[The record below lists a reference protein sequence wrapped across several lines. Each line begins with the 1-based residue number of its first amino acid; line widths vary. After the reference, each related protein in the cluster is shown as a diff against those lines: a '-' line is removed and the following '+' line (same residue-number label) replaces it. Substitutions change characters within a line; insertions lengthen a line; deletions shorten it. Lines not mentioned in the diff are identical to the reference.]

1 MASVTLK
8 SRAMCQHGT
17 LTLLYTPFTCL
28 SVKVDPGVVGCLW
41 RGDQYGDPLLW
52 TQLDPGID
60 RLHPA
65 KKSHS
70 TWQPGSLHGN
80 VCSQTSCC
88 GVHSAN
94 GECCGIDQGWQQ
106 HTPGFH
112 CTVGDGCSKAHRD
125 RERCYNRRRAMACIA
140 DVTPSCFM
148 FHGSGW
154 HGLGFR
160 IHVVGLNFE
169 GCICSC

>member
-60 RLHPA
+60 RL
-65 KKSHS
+65 
-70 TWQPGSLHGN
+70 QPRNHIRHGN
-80 VCSQTSCC
+80 R
-88 GVHSAN
+88 A
-94 GECCGIDQGWQQ
+94 
-106 HTPGFH
+106 P
-112 CTVGDGCSKAHRD
+112 CTVTFVLKQAAAEYTPPTVSVAASIKDGSSTLLGSIAQL
-125 RERCYNRRRAMACIA
+125 AMDAPRLIGTGRGA
-140 DVTPSCFM
+140 IIDAGRWPVSPT
-148 FHGSGW
+148 
-154 HGLGFR
+154 
-160 IHVVGLNFE
+160 
-169 GCICSC
+169 